1 MTTPFLIAMVILGH
15 AGLLCVVNFMPPGE
29 TRRVHSLYIFFPSA
43 YTSGALKV
51 TSDALQA
58 ILAVDLRT
66 GSNAILVGSVLGF
79 TLAILWLWWDES
91 HTATDPT
98 EQDCGGADDQLD
110 TIRQRPVL
118 RIRRRG
124 RRTFF

>member
-1 MTTPFLIAMVILGH
+1 MRH
-15 AGLLCVVNFMPPGE
+15 AE
-29 TRRVHSLYIFFPSA
+29 STRCTFVFPSA

-51 TSDALQA
+51 ASDALQA

-79 TLAILWLWWDES
+79 TLAILWLWCHES

-98 EQDCGGADDQLD
+98 ELDCGGAADDQLD
-110 TIRQRPVL
+110 TTGQRPVGPWQAAV
-118 RIRRRG
+118 RVRRRG

>member
-1 MTTPFLIAMVILGH
+1 MA
-15 AGLLCVVNFMPPGE
+15 
-29 TRRVHSLYIFFPSA
+29 
-43 YTSGALKV
+43 
-51 TSDALQA
+51 SDALQA

-79 TLAILWLWWDES
+79 TLAILWLWWHES
-91 HTATDPT
+91 DTATDPT

-110 TIRQRPVL
+110 TIGQRPV
-118 RIRRRG
+118 RPWQAVRVRRRG